1 VAFLYSGGGGRLG
14 GEREGE
20 EDEEGEEWISW
31 TGARDGGTAREAR
44 LGLDDLRGLGQLLT
58 LLAL

>member
-1 VAFLYSGGGGRLG
+1 MLG
-14 GEREGE
+14 GEGEGE
-20 EDEEGEEWISW
+20 GDGEGGGWISW